1 MDSGGGTGGG
11 SRPFLTLDDLELE
24 GRRVLLRSDLNVP
37 LRGGRV
43 ADDFRIRAAAPAV
56 GRLRE
61 AGAAVV
67 VCSHLGR
74 PGGRVEEGLRLAPA
88 AEALAAVG
96 GFPVE
101 SARDVVGADAARL
114 VDAARPGDVVLLE
127 NTRFHPGETAD
138 DPALAAA
145 LAEGVDLF
153 VLDAFGSAHRAHA
166 STSGVAARLR
176 SAAGPLL
183 VEELEAFRVLTE
195 DPPRPFVVVLGG
207 AKVSDKLPLIEALL
221 PRVDAMLVGGGMCF
235 SLLAARGCEVGLSP
249 VEPDHLEPLRELMAG
264 EAGERIVLPVDAA
277 AADRFAPDAACSVVG
292 VESIGKGRTGLDI
305 GPRTAERFAEV
316 IAGAGSVFWNG
327 PMGVFEWERFRAGT
341 AAVAEAMAS
350 SEAFSAVGGGDSAAA
365 LRLLGLEEGV
375 THLSTGG
382 GAGLELLQGRTLPGV
397 AALEKWT
404 RRPPKP

>member
-1 MDSGGGTGGG
+1 MDGGGGAGGG
-11 SRPFLTLDDLELE
+11 LRSFLTLDDLEPE

-37 LRGGRV
+37 LRGGKV

-101 SARDVVGADAARL
+101 CARDLAGADAARL

-127 NTRFHPGETAD
+127 NTRFHPGEAAN

-145 LAEGVDLF
+145 LAEGMDLF

-166 STSGVAARLR
+166 STAGVAARLR

-183 VEELEAFRVLTE
+183 VEELEAFRVLME

-221 PRVDAMLVGGGMCF
+221 PRVDAMLIGGGMCF
-235 SLLAARGCEVGLSP
+235 SLLAARGCEVGLSL
-249 VEPDHLEPLRELMAG
+249 VEPDHLESLRELMAG
-264 EAGERIVLPVDAA
+264 EAGQRIALPVDAA
-277 AADRFAPDAACSVVG
+277 AADRFAPDAAFSAVD
-292 VESIGKGRTGLDI
+292 VESIGEGRMGLDI

-341 AAVAEAMAS
+341 AAVAEAIAS
-350 SEAFSAVGGGDSAAA
+350 SEAFSAAGGGDSAAA
-365 LRLLGLEEGV
+365 LRLLGLEGGV

-397 AALEKWT
+397 AALERWA